1 MITTI
6 NISTNIEHQCVIDS
20 RKQHYPTN
28 TKIIIISRNC
38 SKINMLPDVSTL
50 LFIVFLI
57 SEHGCEAPKCRAIY
71 LFCCSF
77 CSAIFANIKQFGFFF
92 FKIQLEL
99 LSLMSA
105 HGRFRQKVSI
115 KASQYHFLKNTIC
128 CEIYKRKLNS

>member
-92 FKIQLEL
+92 SKFNLNYYHWCQHTGGFVRKFPLRQVNITSLKILF
-99 LSLMSA
+99 A
-105 HGRFRQKVSI
+105 ARFI
-115 KASQYHFLKNTIC
+115 KES
-128 CEIYKRKLNS
+128 